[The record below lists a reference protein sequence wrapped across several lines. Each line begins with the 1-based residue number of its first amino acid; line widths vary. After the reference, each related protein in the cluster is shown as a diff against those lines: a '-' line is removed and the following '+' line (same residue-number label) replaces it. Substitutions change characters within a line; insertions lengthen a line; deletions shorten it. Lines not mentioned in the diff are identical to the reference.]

1 MLETGTEFGSRAA
14 RRLREELIIWLT
26 TVRGDSLPQPSPVW
40 FHWDGETFLIY
51 SRPNTP
57 KLRNIERNPKVALN
71 LDGDG
76 RGGDIVV
83 ISGEARI
90 DADAPPAR
98 DIVAYVEK
106 YREPIAR
113 IGMTPDGFAEAY
125 SVAVRV
131 TPANLRGH

>member
-1 MLETGTEFGSRAA
+1 MLDTGTEFGSRAA

-26 TVRGDSLPQPSPVW
+26 TVRGDGLPQPSPVW

-57 KLRNIERNPKVALN
+57 KVRNIEGNSKVALN

-76 RGGDIVV
+76 RGGDI
-83 ISGEARI
+83 A
-90 DADAPPAR
+90 
-98 DIVAYVEK
+98 AYIEK
-106 YREPIAR
+106 YRENIAR
-113 IGMTPDGFAEAY
+113 IGMTPESFAADY

-131 TPANLRGH
+131 TPTNLRGH

>member
-1 MLETGTEFGSRAA
+1 MLDTGTEFGSRAA
-14 RRLREELIIWLT
+14 RRPREELIIWLT
-26 TVRGDSLPQPSPVW
+26 TVRGDGLPQPSPVW

-57 KLRNIERNPKVALN
+57 KVRNIEGNSKVALN

-90 DADAPPAR
+90 DADAPPAH
-98 DIVAYVEK
+98 DVAAYIEK
-106 YREPIAR
+106 YRENIAR
-113 IGMTPDGFAEAY
+113 IGMTPESFAADY

-131 TPANLRGH
+131 TPTNLRGH